1 MAKFVGLVSAVI
13 IGLLAAQAEPITA
26 TIGYI
31 WAALH
36 LAAVAKNWYENRD

>member
-1 MAKFVGLVSAVI
+1 MAKFVGLFTAI
-13 IGLLAAQAEPITA
+13 IMGLLAAQAEPITA

-36 LAAVAKNWYENRD
+36 LAALVKYWYENRD

>member
-1 MAKFVGLVSAVI
+1 MSKFVGLFTAVM

-26 TIGYI
+26 SIGYV

-36 LAAVAKNWYENRD
+36 LVALVKYWYENRD

>member
-1 MAKFVGLVSAVI
+1 MAKFVGLFSAVI
-13 IGLLAAQAEPITA
+13 LGLLASQAEPITA

-36 LAAVAKNWYENRD
+36 LAAIAKNWYEARD